1 MRSLTLKFD
10 FIVVVIQE
18 SNDIKTMKIEELQ
31 SSLEAHEILVI
42 QRGSERSVQQALQVK
57 FTK

>member
-1 MRSLTLKFD
+1 
-10 FIVVVIQE
+10 
-18 SNDIKTMKIEELQ
+18 MKIEELQ

-42 QRGSERSVQQALQVK
+42 ERGSERSIQQALQVK